1 MAGYILR
8 LYNDVLAPTSKLPAQ
23 LPPGNRSFYVTA
35 GMATIDTP
43 SVSTTLAP
51 NSAFFSS
58 RSVMITGG
66 KEITRLLRY
75 ELVAAGTEL
84 EQGIVNGDG
93 VTSTHKI
100 SAEVDLESGNSYLW
114 RSDRVEIPP
123 SGIAYS
129 HVHQGPG
136 IRCLIEGG
144 FTVKTQGATQKI
156 TAGEAWFEA
165 GPEPV
170 RAWAPNDKP
179 GKFVRVMILPRYLS
193 GKSSISYV
201 NAQDKDKPKLQKYQV
216 FIDREIEI

>member
-8 LYNDVLAPTSKLPAQ
+8 LYNDVLAPTSGLPAE

-35 GMATIDTP
+35 GMPTINTP
-43 SVSTTLAP
+43 SVSATLAP
-51 NSAFFSS
+51 ASTFFSNQ
-58 RSVMITGG
+58 SVMITSG
-66 KEITRLLRY
+66 KEITCLLRY
-75 ELVAAGTEL
+75 ELVAAGKEL
-84 EQGIVNGDG
+84 EQGIVDGDG

-114 RSDRVEIPP
+114 RSDCVDIPP

-136 IRCLIEGG
+136 IRCLVEGR
-144 FTVKTQGATQKI
+144 FTVETQGVTHEI
-156 TAGEAWFEA
+156 SAGEAWFEA

-170 RAWAPNDKP
+170 RAWAPDDKP
-179 GKFVRVMILPRYLS
+179 GKFVRVMILPRSLS

-201 NAQDKDKPKLQKYQV
+201 NTEDKDKPKLQKYQV